1 MITYQSTR
9 GSKREL
15 SVEDVI
21 LSGVADD
28 KGLYL
33 PNSTTLENL
42 SNLTQEDL
50 SYEDFVKTIFIS
62 LDKNS
67 AKYVEDLSIYP
78 GFENS
83 PEPVLKEIEE
93 NKYVMELFHGP
104 TKSFKDYALQPLG
117 AIANRRLDE
126 LDKRGLVLVATS
138 GDTGSAAIQAVK
150 DSENIDVLK
159 NKPIKG
165 YIQII
170 KIIIA
175 SFIAIIIFAIITGQ
189 SVAYYISGL
198 GALTAVLLLVFQDTI
213 LSFVASVQIGQ
224 NDIIKIGDWIE
235 VPEFGADGDVVDIA
249 LHTVKVQNWDKT
261 ITTIPTSKIVNTSVK
276 NWRAMSEY
284 GGRRIKRSILIDISS
299 IKFLTAEET
308 VELQKLSPIKSYIS
322 EKNEELEEFNK
333 LNSESSNQL
342 ETRRL
347 TNIGTFRAYVEN
359 YLKQSQNLN
368 TDTMTFLVRQLPSSP
383 EGVPIEIY
391 TFTNTT
397 EWVAYEKIQSDIFD
411 HLFAILPKFG
421 LRVFQ
426 SGVIEAVAM
435 KNLPFNQLD
444 E

>member
-1 MITYQSTR
+1 MFNLTTNDLTNLLILFGILLGVYFVLRIFIYPTTKKLASKTSTYMDDLFLDKKFLNRFSY
-9 GSKREL
+9 
-15 SVEDVI
+15 VI
-21 LSGVADD
+21 IFVIFNFLRSA
-28 KGLYL
+28 
-33 PNSTTLENL
+33 EQFNL
-42 SNLTQEDL
+42 SFLESEIFTRLLDALFSLAVGLTVLELLTVLNKL
-50 SYEDFVKTIFIS
+50 SE
-62 LDKNS
+62 
-67 AKYVEDLSIYP
+67 SI
-78 GFENS
+78 ES
-83 PEPVLKEIEE
+83 
-93 NKYVMELFHGP
+93 
-104 TKSFKDYALQPLG
+104 
-117 AIANRRLDE
+117 
-126 LDKRGLVLVATS
+126 
-138 GDTGSAAIQAVK
+138 
-150 DSENIDVLK
+150 LK

-165 YIQII
+165 YVQIL
-170 KIIIA
+170 KIIVT

-198 GALTAVLLLVFQDTI
+198 GALTAVLLLIFQDTI

-284 GGRRIKRSILIDISS
+284 GGRRIKRSLLIDISS
-299 IKFLTAEET
+299 IKFLNKT
-308 VELQKLSPIKSYIS
+308 EL
-322 EKNEELEEFNK
+322 EELEKIAPLKKYITSKIEEVDKFN
-333 LNSESSNQL
+333 NSISESDASQ
-342 ETRRL
+342 EIRRL
-347 TNIGTFRAYVEN
+347 TNIGTYRAYVES
-359 YLKQSQNLN
+359 YLKQNSNLN

-397 EWVAYEKIQSDIFD
+397 EWVKYEQIQSDIFD

-426 SGVIEAVAM
+426 NGLLEAVAM
-435 KNLPFNQLD
+435 KNLPFNQID

>member
-1 MITYQSTR
+1 MFNLTTNDVTNLFVLLGILLGVYIALRLLVFPTIKKLASKTSTYLDDLFLDKKFLNRFSY
-9 GSKREL
+9 
-15 SVEDVI
+15 VI
-21 LSGVADD
+21 IFVIFNFLRSA
-28 KGLYL
+28 
-33 PNSTTLENL
+33 EQFNL
-42 SNLTQEDL
+42 SFLESEIFTRLLDALFSLAVGLTVLELLTVLNKL
-50 SYEDFVKTIFIS
+50 SE
-62 LDKNS
+62 
-67 AKYVEDLSIYP
+67 SI
-78 GFENS
+78 ES
-83 PEPVLKEIEE
+83 
-93 NKYVMELFHGP
+93 
-104 TKSFKDYALQPLG
+104 
-117 AIANRRLDE
+117 
-126 LDKRGLVLVATS
+126 
-138 GDTGSAAIQAVK
+138 
-150 DSENIDVLK
+150 LK

-165 YIQII
+165 YVQIV
-170 KIIIA
+170 KIIVT

-198 GALTAVLLLVFQDTI
+198 GALTAVLLLIFQDTI

-284 GGRRIKRSILIDISS
+284 GGRRIKRSLLIDISS
-299 IKFLTAEET
+299 IKFLNKT
-308 VELQKLSPIKSYIS
+308 EL
-322 EKNEELEEFNK
+322 EELEKIAPLKKYITSKIEEVDKFN
-333 LNSESSNQL
+333 NSISESDTSQ
-342 ETRRL
+342 EIRRL
-347 TNIGTFRAYVEN
+347 TNIGTYRAYVES
-359 YLKQSQNLN
+359 YLKQNSNLN

-397 EWVAYEKIQSDIFD
+397 EWVTYEQIQSDIFD

-426 SGVIEAVAM
+426 NGLLEAVAM
-435 KNLPFNQLD
+435 KNLPFNQID

>member
-1 MITYQSTR
+1 MFNLTTNELTNLLILFGILLGVYFVLRVFIYPTVKKLASKTSTYMDDLFLDKKFLNRFSY
-9 GSKREL
+9 
-15 SVEDVI
+15 VI
-21 LSGVADD
+21 IFVIFNFLRSA
-28 KGLYL
+28 
-33 PNSTTLENL
+33 EQFNL
-42 SNLTQEDL
+42 SFLESEIFTRLLDALFSLAVGLTVLELLTVLNKL
-50 SYEDFVKTIFIS
+50 SE
-62 LDKNS
+62 
-67 AKYVEDLSIYP
+67 SI
-78 GFENS
+78 ES
-83 PEPVLKEIEE
+83 
-93 NKYVMELFHGP
+93 
-104 TKSFKDYALQPLG
+104 
-117 AIANRRLDE
+117 
-126 LDKRGLVLVATS
+126 
-138 GDTGSAAIQAVK
+138 
-150 DSENIDVLK
+150 LK

-165 YIQII
+165 YVQIV
-170 KIIIA
+170 KIIVT

-198 GALTAVLLLVFQDTI
+198 GALTAVLLLIFQDTI

-284 GGRRIKRSILIDISS
+284 GGRRIKRSLLIDISS
-299 IKFLTAEET
+299 IKFLNKT
-308 VELQKLSPIKSYIS
+308 EL
-322 EKNEELEEFNK
+322 EELEKIAPLKKYITSKIEEVDKFN
-333 LNSESSNQL
+333 NSISESDASQ
-342 ETRRL
+342 EIRRL
-347 TNIGTFRAYVEN
+347 TNIGTYRAYVES
-359 YLKQSQNLN
+359 YLKQNSNLN

-397 EWVAYEKIQSDIFD
+397 EWVKYEQIQSDIFD

-426 SGVIEAVAM
+426 NGLLEAVAM
-435 KNLPFNQLD
+435 KNLPFNQID

>member
-1 MITYQSTR
+1 MFNLTTNDLTNLLILFGILLGVYFVLRIFIYPTTKKLASKTSTYMDDLFLDKKFLNRFSY
-9 GSKREL
+9 
-15 SVEDVI
+15 VI
-21 LSGVADD
+21 IFVIFNFLRSA
-28 KGLYL
+28 
-33 PNSTTLENL
+33 EQFNL
-42 SNLTQEDL
+42 SFLESEIFTRLLDALFSLAVGLTALELLTVLNKL
-50 SYEDFVKTIFIS
+50 SE
-62 LDKNS
+62 
-67 AKYVEDLSIYP
+67 SI
-78 GFENS
+78 ES
-83 PEPVLKEIEE
+83 
-93 NKYVMELFHGP
+93 
-104 TKSFKDYALQPLG
+104 
-117 AIANRRLDE
+117 
-126 LDKRGLVLVATS
+126 
-138 GDTGSAAIQAVK
+138 
-150 DSENIDVLK
+150 LK

-165 YIQII
+165 YVQIV
-170 KIIIA
+170 KIIVT

-198 GALTAVLLLVFQDTI
+198 GALTAVLLLIFQDTI

-284 GGRRIKRSILIDISS
+284 GGRRIKRSLLIDISS
-299 IKFLTAEET
+299 IKFLNKT
-308 VELQKLSPIKSYIS
+308 EL
-322 EKNEELEEFNK
+322 EELEKIAPLKKYITSKIEEVDKFN
-333 LNSESSNQL
+333 NSISESDASQ
-342 ETRRL
+342 EIRRL
-347 TNIGTFRAYVEN
+347 TNIGTYRAYVES
-359 YLKQSQNLN
+359 YLKQNSNLN

-397 EWVAYEKIQSDIFD
+397 EWVKYEQIQSDIFD

-426 SGVIEAVAM
+426 NGLLEAVAM
-435 KNLPFNQLD
+435 KNLPFNQID

>member
-1 MITYQSTR
+1 MNNISTTDITSIAVIFGILILAYLILRSIFFPTIKKLAKKTSTYVDDLFLE
-9 GSKREL
+9 KRFLNRLSYVVLLVVFTFLTSSPRFSLEIFSNPIISRLIDSLLALFVGLTIIEML
-15 SVEDVI
+15 SVF
-21 LSGVADD
+21 
-28 KGLYL
+28 
-33 PNSTTLENL
+33 N
-42 SNLTQEDL
+42 
-50 SYEDFVKTIFIS
+50 TI
-62 LDKNS
+62 
-67 AKYVEDLSIYP
+67 
-78 GFENS
+78 
-83 PEPVLKEIEE
+83 
-93 NKYVMELFHGP
+93 
-104 TKSFKDYALQPLG
+104 
-117 AIANRRLDE
+117 
-126 LDKRGLVLVATS
+126 
-138 GDTGSAAIQAVK
+138 
-150 DSENIDVLK
+150 SENIDVLK

-165 YIQII
+165 YIQIL
-170 KIIIA
+170 KIIIS
-175 SFIAIIIFAIITGQ
+175 SFVAIIIFAIITGQ

-276 NWRAMSEY
+276 NWRAMSDY

-299 IKFLTAEET
+299 IKFLTEEET
-308 VELQKLSPIKSYIS
+308 AELQKLSPINSYIS
-322 EKNEELEEFNK
+322 EKNKELEEFNK
-333 LNSESSNQL
+333 LNSGSSNQL

-347 TNIGTFRAYVEN
+347 TNIGTYRAYVEN

-368 TDTMTFLVRQLPSSP
+368 TDTMTFLVRQLTSSP